1 MDSKH
6 KLFKAI
12 VEEGGLM
19 VDDLTTELVAAAEA
33 GEYWQVKLGRAVSF
47 IWGGVERVLPAGAA
61 LGEVYIDFEDGETAE
76 DVPRLFL
83 EDPATWGR
91 SVDALEREMLDAE

>member
-33 GEYWQVKLGRAVSF
+33 GEYWRVRLKRAVSF
-47 IWGGVERVLPAGAA
+47 IWGGVERTLPAGRPLTPPAA
-61 LGEVYIDFEDGETAE
+61 
-76 DVPRLFL
+76 
-83 EDPATWGR
+83 
-91 SVDALEREMLDAE
+91 M